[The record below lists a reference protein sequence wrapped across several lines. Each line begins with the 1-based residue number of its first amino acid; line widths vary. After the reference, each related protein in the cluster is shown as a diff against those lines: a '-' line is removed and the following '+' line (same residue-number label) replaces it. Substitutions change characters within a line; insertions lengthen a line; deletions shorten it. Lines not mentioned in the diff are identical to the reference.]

1 MSEKRYRL
9 SVGHKDLMA
18 LKVDLQH
25 HLQVAETRHDYELWQ
40 RLLLQVYKQLYH
52 EPSEDEKAPW
62 PYDDH
67 TMVSKSVFI
76 IPSRPR

>member
-1 MSEKRYRL
+1 
-9 SVGHKDLMA
+9 
-18 LKVDLQH
+18 
-25 HLQVAETRHDYELWQ
+25 LQVAETRHDYELWQ
-40 RLLLQVYKQLYH
+40 RLLLQVYKQLYQ